1 MGSWRDQILSEF
13 TPQVARLTLV
23 ADPDGLLL
31 EEGVLEGIR
40 ERGFELIPFEDH
52 VAFRYAYESKFRSRW
67 DRGEETDLVVVLRS
81 ASHDLDALP
90 YDLLQAGRKLSF
102 NLGDLFPNLSYPV
115 VAALDR
121 ADLDALFDA
130 QSKHAP
136 GQLGDNA
143 TKEFVLRHVFEI
155 APELIKQPSDLLR
168 VLLRRHYRG
177 QRIPAILDE
186 HFIRILRHKSAG
198 QPIWTHGRRPEGVR
212 ARDGEHQ
219 NGLFEDWPLE
229 AIIPDAQAFFAFL
242 QERWPVFL
250 DSLAKPKDDTVH
262 EDAADYGFDQSAGQQ
277 IGTDEGRPEGVRA
290 RDGEYQFP
298 GPTLLPFDH
307 HDVRIYIDNLFLE
320 GLLQPVPHEHAEA
333 LAKTWVAYGIK
344 VSPVENRRRR
354 MEGLLDSIEKTI
366 PTVEARHGEWLHFA
380 YRWSELVALELEPDT
395 TLPEEYRE
403 RLDVLRSRIDSALTG
418 WVVKR
423 YASLINL
430 PPAPPVMLHHIP
442 RFLAR
447 SLGDDRRTKIAFL
460 LVDGLAL
467 DQWIALREVLGELD
481 SKLRFRENAVFAWI
495 PTITSVS
502 RQAAFAGKP
511 PIYFPASI
519 HTTDKEPGLWTQ
531 FWVDQG
537 LTQHEVAYTKRL
549 GDGNLDEVS
558 ELLSRPRLRVVG
570 LVIDKVDRIM
580 HGMELGAAG
589 MHNQVRQW
597 ARQGFMRDLLGLLHD
612 RGFQV
617 YLASDHGNIEARGI
631 GRPAEGVV
639 ADLRG
644 ERVRVYSDPRL
655 RAQIKEAIDSRLPRR
670 SPSGQPAAVQNG
682 NPAVLSQTLE
692 WPPVGLPEDYLALIA
707 PNRAAFVRA
716 GEILVGHGGISV
728 EELLVPLVQID
739 RRDR

>member
-23 ADPDGLLL
+23 ADPDDLLL

-67 DRGEETDLVVVLRS
+67 DRGEKTDLVVVLRS
-81 ASHDLDALP
+81 PSSDLDALP

-130 QSKHAP
+130 QAKHAP

-177 QRIPAILDE
+177 MRIPAILDE
-186 HFIRILRHKSAG
+186 RFIQVLR
-198 QPIWTHGRRPEGVR
+198 
-212 ARDGEHQ
+212 Q

-250 DSLAKPKDDTVH
+250 DSLAKPKDDSVH
-262 EDAADYGFDQSAGQQ
+262 EDAADYGF
-277 IGTDEGRPEGVRA
+277 E
-290 RDGEYQFP
+290 FP
-298 GPTLLPFDH
+298 GPTLLPLDH

-320 GLLQPVPHEHAEA
+320 GLLQPVPHEQSQA

-354 MEGLLDSIEKTI
+354 MEGLLVAIEKTI

-380 YRWSELVALELEPDT
+380 YRWAELVALELEPDT

-403 RLDVLRSRIDSALTG
+403 RLEALRSRIDSALTD

-467 DQWIALREVLGELD
+467 DQWIALRDVLGELD

-537 LTQHEVAYTKRL
+537 LTQHEVAYAKGL
-549 GDGNLDEVS
+549 GDGDLDEVS

-617 YLASDHGNIEARGI
+617 YLASDHGNIEAKGV
-631 GRPAEGVV
+631 GRPAEGAV

-655 RAQIKEAIDSRLPRR
+655 RAQIKERFPES
-670 SPSGQPAAVQNG
+670 
-682 NPAVLSQTLE
+682 LE
-692 WPPVGLPEDYLALIA
+692 WPSVGLPEDYLALIA

-716 GEILVGHGGISV
+716 AETLVGHGGISV

>member
-1 MGSWRDQILSEF
+1 MNSSESIRVDPWFNSWRAEILKEF
-13 TPQVARLTLV
+13 TAGVARLTLA

-81 ASHDLDALP
+81 PSSDLDALP

-121 ADLDALFDA
+121 SCLDALFDA
-130 QSKHAP
+130 QAKHAP

-143 TKEFVLRHVFEI
+143 TKDFVLRHVFEI

-168 VLLRRHYRG
+168 VLLRRHYSG
-177 QRIPAILDE
+177 QRIPDMLDE
-186 HFIRILRHKSAG
+186 RLIQVLR
-198 QPIWTHGRRPEGVR
+198 
-212 ARDGEHQ
+212 Q

-229 AIIPDAQAFFAFL
+229 AIIPDAEAFFAFL

-250 DSLAKPKDDTVH
+250 DRFAAEVLGAKCEMREAETHHALRTPH
-262 EDAADYGFDQSAGQQ
+262 
-277 IGTDEGRPEGVRA
+277 
-290 RDGEYQFP
+290 
-298 GPTLLPFDH
+298 LPFDH
-307 HDVRIYIDNLFLE
+307 PDVRVYIDNLFLE
-320 GLLQPVPHEHAEA
+320 GLLQPVPHEQSQA
-333 LAKTWVAYGIK
+333 LAKTWVAYGIQ
-344 VSPVENRRRR
+344 VSATEDRRRR

-366 PTVEARHGEWLHFA
+366 PTVGARHGEWLHFA
-380 YRWSELVALELEPDT
+380 YRWAQLKVLSTEDWVLSGEGEGYRQRIEGITCLVDSRFQEW
-395 TLPEEYRE
+395 
-403 RLDVLRSRIDSALTG
+403 VLQH
-418 WVVKR
+418 

-430 PPAPPVMLHHIP
+430 PATNPVMLHHLP
-442 RFLAR
+442 RFFAH
-447 SLGDDRRTKIAFL
+447 SLLGTQSSSRPPAGKLAFL
-460 LVDGLAL
+460 MVDGLAL
-467 DQWIALREVLGELD
+467 DQWIALRDVLKEQD
-481 SKLRFRENAVFAWI
+481 SSMLFRENAVFAWI

-519 HTTDKEPGLWTQ
+519 HTTDKEPALWTQ

-537 LTQHEVAYTKRL
+537 LTLHEVAYGKGL
-549 GDGNLDEVS
+549 GDGDMDEVS
-558 ELLSRPRLRVVG
+558 ELLSRPKLRVVG

-580 HGMELGAAG
+580 HGMELGSAG

-597 ARQGFMRDLLGLLHD
+597 ARQGFMRDLIRLLHN
-612 RGFQV
+612 RGFEV
-617 YLASDHGNIEARGI
+617 YLASDHGNIEATGA
-631 GRPAEGVV
+631 GRPAEGAI

-655 RAQIKEAIDSRLPRR
+655 RAKIKARFPQS
-670 SPSGQPAAVQNG
+670 
-682 NPAVLSQTLE
+682 LE
-692 WPPVGLPEDYLALIA
+692 WPSVGLPDDYLVLIA
-707 PNRAAFVRA
+707 PNRAAFVRK
-716 GEILVGHGGISV
+716 GKTLVGHGGISV
-728 EELLVPLVQID
+728 EELIVPLVQIERASPRPASNVS
-739 RRDR
+739 RRNSSGGDPS

>member
-81 ASHDLDALP
+81 PSSDLDALP

-130 QSKHAP
+130 QLRHAP

-143 TKEFVLRHVFEI
+143 TKEFVLRHVLEI

-177 QRIPAILDE
+177 QRIPGILDE
-186 HFIRILRHKSAG
+186 RFIQVLR
-198 QPIWTHGRRPEGVR
+198 
-212 ARDGEHQ
+212 Q
-219 NGLFEDWPLE
+219 NGLFKDWPLE

-250 DSLAKPKDDTVH
+250 DSLAKPKDDAVH
-262 EDAADYGFDQSAGQQ
+262 EDAADYGF
-277 IGTDEGRPEGVRA
+277 E
-290 RDGEYQFP
+290 FP

-320 GLLQPVPHEHAEA
+320 GLLQPVPHEESQA

-366 PTVEARHGEWLHFA
+366 PTVEARHEEWLHFA
-380 YRWSELVALELEPDT
+380 YRWAELVALELEPDT
-395 TLPEEYRE
+395 SLPEEYRE
-403 RLDVLRSRIDSALTG
+403 RLDALRSRIDSALTG

-467 DQWIALREVLGELD
+467 DQWIALRDVLGELD

-537 LTQHEVAYTKRL
+537 LTQHEVAYAKGL
-549 GDGNLDEVS
+549 GDGDLDEVS

-570 LVIDKVDRIM
+570 LIIDKVDRIM

-617 YLASDHGNIEARGI
+617 YLASDHGNIEAKGV
-631 GRPAEGVV
+631 GRPAEGAV

-655 RAQIKEAIDSRLPRR
+655 RAQIKERFPES
-670 SPSGQPAAVQNG
+670 
-682 NPAVLSQTLE
+682 LE
-692 WPPVGLPEDYLALIA
+692 WPSVGLPEDYLALIA

-716 GEILVGHGGISV
+716 AETLVGHGGISV

>member
-1 MGSWRDQILSEF
+1 MGSWRDKILSEF

-23 ADPDGLLL
+23 ADPDGLFL

-40 ERGFELIPFEDH
+40 ERGFELIPFEDP
-52 VAFRYAYESKFRSRW
+52 VAFRFAYESKFRSRW
-67 DRGEETDLVVVLRS
+67 DRGEETDLEVVLRLPS
-81 ASHDLDALP
+81 SDLDALP

-130 QSKHAP
+130 QLKHAP
-136 GQLGDNA
+136 GPLGDNA

-186 HFIRILRHKSAG
+186 RFIQVLR
-198 QPIWTHGRRPEGVR
+198 
-212 ARDGEHQ
+212 Q

-250 DSLAKPKDDTVH
+250 DSLAKSKDDAVH
-262 EDAADYGFDQSAGQQ
+262 ADAADYGFKFSGS
-277 IGTDEGRPEGVRA
+277 
-290 RDGEYQFP
+290 
-298 GPTLLPFDH
+298 TLLPFDH
-307 HDVRIYIDNLFLE
+307 HDVRIYLDNLFFE
-320 GLLQPVPHEHAEA
+320 GLLQPVLHEQAQT
-333 LAKTWVAYGIK
+333 LAKSWAVCGVKI
-344 VSPVENRRRR
+344 SPEEDRLRRIR
-354 MEGLLDSIEKTI
+354 GLLDFIEKTL
-366 PTVEARHGEWLHFA
+366 PTVDSRYAEWLKFA
-380 YRWSELVALELEPDT
+380 PCWAELVALTLDSDLPARDAQASA
-395 TLPEEYRE
+395 TLPPGCRE
-403 RLDVLRSRIDSALTG
+403 RLEALKAQIDLTFTK
-418 WVVKR
+418 WIVER

-442 RFLAR
+442 RFLAQN
-447 SLGDDRRTKIAFL
+447 LEDDCRARIAFVL
-460 LVDGLAL
+460 LDGLAL
-467 DQWIALREVLGELD
+467 DQWIALREVIGEQDAALQ
-481 SKLRFRENAVFAWI
+481 FREDAVFAWI

-502 RQAAFAGKP
+502 RQAAFAGRP
-511 PIYFPASI
+511 PMYFPESI
-519 HTTDKEPGLWTQ
+519 HTTDKESGLWTK

-537 LTQHEVAYTKRL
+537 LTQNEVAYAKGL
-549 GDGNLDEVS
+549 GDGDLDEVS

-580 HGMELGAAG
+580 HGMELGSAG

-597 ARQGFMRDLLGLLHD
+597 AKQGFMRDLLGLLHD

-617 YLASDHGNIEARGI
+617 YLASDHGNIEAKGV
-631 GRPAEGVV
+631 GRPDERAV

-644 ERVRVYSDPRL
+644 ARVRVYSDPKL
-655 RAQIKEAIDSRLPRR
+655 RAQIKEQFPGS
-670 SPSGQPAAVQNG
+670 
-682 NPAVLSQTLE
+682 LE
-692 WPPVGLPEDYLALIA
+692 WPSMGLPEDYLALIA
-707 PNRAAFVRA
+707 PNRAAFVRV
-716 GEILVGHGGISV
+716 GETLVVHGGISI
-728 EELLVPLVQID
+728 EELIVPFVQISRSD
-739 RRDR
+739 R